1 MQDVVLA
8 VETDEA
14 TSIELREDL
23 AKVTD
28 AEILVQKR
36 EGLGGMVA
44 DFITVL
50 QAALPIVAITLP
62 FVIERAR
69 QKKVRGVRFNDFE
82 IENPTDEQVR
92 AIWDRFLAA
101 NPERK
106 A

>member
-69 QKKVRGVRFNDFE
+69 QKVRRVRFNDFE

>member
-69 QKKVRGVRFNDFE
+69 QKVRRVRFNDFE

-106 A
+106 V